1 MYITSTPAEITT
13 IFFLHT
19 NVTIAISIKAPAT
32 KNNNSPP
39 QLLSCAITPIKTQ
52 IVPMTANEIDT
63 FFTMLPPLIF
73 SHRYYPKCRFI
84 PPYICL
90 IHGIFLGGCHPP
102 NFPFF
107 KIYEAFAPFSVSFF
121 CFGFNHSSSEKLQS
135 LISPDH
141 LSGCFSF
148 AFAYTSFRFSNISR
162 SSPLC
167 LCSGVT

>member
-1 MYITSTPAEITT
+1 MYPRTASYSPLTYFSTSSG
-13 IFFLHT
+13 LMY
-19 NVTIAISIKAPAT
+19 
-32 KNNNSPP
+32 
-39 QLLSCAITPIKTQ
+39 LLSNVFLF
-52 IVPMTANEIDT
+52 IVNFSLMWQTT
-63 FFTMLPPLIF
+63 FYLNRF
-73 SHRYYPKCRFI
+73 SQKELQTCIHNSHLNICFSFSVIPRCMFI

-90 IHGIFLGGCHPP
+90 IHGIFSGGCHPP

-107 KIYEAFAPFSVSFF
+107 KIYEAFDPFSVSFF

-167 LCSGVT
+167 LYSGVT